1 MCLALQVKVIA
12 RLPGDNA
19 RVEVDG
25 VTREVSVA
33 LVPDVQPGEYVILH
47 VGYAIGKLDAA
58 EAEKTLALMD
68 ELAAL
73 PQEQQP

>member
-1 MCLALQVKVIA
+1 MIA

>member
-1 MCLALQVKVIA
+1 MCLAMPVRVIEKLA
-12 RLPGDNA
+12 GDNA

-33 LVPDVQPGEYVILH
+33 LVPDVQVGDYVILH
-47 VGYAIGKLDAA
+47 VGYAIGQLNAA
-58 EAEKTLALMD
+58 EAAKTLALMD

-73 PQEQQP
+73 PTEHTP